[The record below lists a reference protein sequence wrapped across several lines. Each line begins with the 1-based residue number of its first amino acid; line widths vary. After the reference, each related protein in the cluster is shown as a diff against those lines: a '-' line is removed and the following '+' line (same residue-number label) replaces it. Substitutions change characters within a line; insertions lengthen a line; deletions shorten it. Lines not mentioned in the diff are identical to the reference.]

1 MGLQR
6 HCLLIGTSSKK
17 GLSAYCNQQANTTG
31 LNFYTSLKL
40 IVLLASIYFLNTPIS
55 NFMDSNPAL
64 CAAIANHITTSPQQQ
79 ITFAQFMDMVLYHP
93 EHGYYSSDAVKIG
106 FQGSDFFTSPN
117 LCADFGELLAE
128 QFLQMWEILGRPVP
142 FSLVEM
148 GAGQG
153 LLALHILKYHQ
164 LRYPDFFTALEYI
177 IVEKSPTLRQEQQQ
191 RLEDLP
197 VRWCN
202 LEDIPSNAIAGCF
215 FSNELVDAFPVHQ
228 FILEKGEL
236 REIYVTA
243 HRHEEETNAPCPIPL
258 FTEVTGELST
268 PQMAKYLDLV
278 EIDFAQSQYPDG
290 YRSEINLAALDWLSI
305 VADRLQRGYVLTI
318 DYGYPA
324 SRYYNPRRSQ
334 GTLQCYYHHR
344 FHDNPYIN
352 IGRQDITAH
361 VDFTALERWGQ
372 KCNLKNIGFI
382 QQGLF
387 LMALGLGDR
396 IAALSYQQQPLS
408 QLLQRRDALQQ
419 LLDPTGLGGFG
430 VLVQSKGLD
439 KTEISQSLK
448 GLTVPE

>member
-1 MGLQR
+1 
-6 HCLLIGTSSKK
+6 
-17 GLSAYCNQQANTTG
+17 
-31 LNFYTSLKL
+31 
-40 IVLLASIYFLNTPIS
+40 
-55 NFMDSNPAL
+55 MDSNALL
-64 CAAIANHITTSPQQQ
+64 CAVIANHITTNPQQR
-79 ITFAQFMDMVLYHP
+79 ITFAQFMDLALYHP
-93 EHGYYSSDAVKIG
+93 EYGYYSSDALKIG
-106 FQGSDFFTSPN
+106 FKGGDFFTSPN

-128 QFLQMWEILGRPVP
+128 QFFQMWEILGKPVT

-164 LRYPDFFTALEYI
+164 QHSPDFFTALEYI

-191 RLEDLP
+191 RLQDLP

-202 LEDIPSNAIAGCF
+202 LEEIPPNAIAGCF

-228 FILEKGEL
+228 FILETGEL
-236 REIYVTA
+236 REIYVTTDSN
-243 HRHEEETNAPCPIPL
+243 EKEICSS
-258 FTEVTGELST
+258 FVEVTGEPST
-268 PQMAKYLDLV
+268 PQLAEYLDLV
-278 EIDFAQSQYPDG
+278 EMNFTQSAYPDG
-290 YRSEINLAALDWLSI
+290 YRSEINLAALNWLSI

-334 GTLQCYYHHR
+334 GTLQCYYQHR

-361 VDFTALERWGQ
+361 VDFTVLERWGE
-372 KCNLKNIGFI
+372 KCNLKNVGFI

-396 IAALSYQQQPLS
+396 IAALSEQKEPLS
-408 QLLQRRDALQQ
+408 QLLQHRNALHQ

-430 VLVQSKGLD
+430 VLIQGKNLD
-439 KTEISQSLK
+439 NTEISQPLK
-448 GLTVPE
+448 GLILPE